1 MIFTS
6 NLITVQL
13 IYGLIGVISFAG
25 AGPLWGSAGVI
36 IQIHSGVVQGS

>member
-6 NLITVQL
+6 NLIIVQL

-25 AGPLWGSAGVI
+25 AGPQWGSAGVI